1 MRSTRGPVAGLS
13 TLCLFLAAPTLA
25 QEPQSLPELGAPEQA
40 SPAAGPAC
48 GGATGVVWIA
58 ETDGADAATSEAPLS
73 SALTTTGAAPAV
85 VAFTTSA
92 ENLALRVE
100 AQASD
105 GDPSIILM
113 TEDGQT
119 IAEND
124 DTPDSLNSRIETSVG
139 PGTYCVALN
148 SVGGSP
154 LQATVQVSRA
164 DQPALLSIEPAGG
177 ASRIADCTLATEALP
192 LTEGALD
199 ARLAEGAVTT
209 VVDGQAVG
217 YYRFTLSQ
225 PTTLTVRSVSS
236 GLDPYLK
243 LFNADGGLVGENDD
257 TDGTNSR
264 LDYATPLPAGD
275 YCIGT
280 AALSAGDGQID
291 LSVTALDRDSFL
303 RQAWQR
309 GEIVPPLD
317 GSFPVEAFDLSKKQT
332 VLLHDGGAKWVS
344 FDVAK
349 PTVLVVDA
357 YGALLGVDTQLS
369 LFAENGTPVANN
381 DDYGDSTDSK
391 LGPVLLEPGRYAL
404 SVIDLNRRD
413 ETGAAIRPVGVIV
426 DRFER
431 VE

>member
-1 MRSTRGPVAGLS
+1 MRNTRKPVAGLS
-13 TLCLFLAAPTLA
+13 TLCLLLATPTFA
-25 QEPQSLPELGAPEQA
+25 QEPQTLPELGAPEQA

-48 GGATGVVWIA
+48 GGAAGVVWIGGT
-58 ETDGADAATSEAPLS
+58 EGADAATSDAPLTSALSASAMAPGVIAFTS
-73 SALTTTGAAPAV
+73 SAD
-85 VAFTTSA
+85 
-92 ENLALRVE
+92 NLALRVE
-100 AQASD
+100 AQAAD
-105 GDPSIILM
+105 GDPSILLM

-154 LQATVQVSRA
+154 LQATVQVSRG
-164 DQPALLSIEPAGG
+164 DQPALLAASSAGG
-177 ASRIADCTLATEALP
+177 AGRIADCTAQTEAQP
-192 LTEGALD
+192 LTDGPLD
-199 ARLAEGAVTT
+199 ARLSEGPVTAT
-209 VVDGQAVG
+209 VDGQAVG

-225 PTTLTVRSVSS
+225 PTTLTLRAASDR
-236 GLDPYLK
+236 LDPYLK
-243 LFNADGGLVGENDD
+243 LFGGDGGLVGENDD

-264 LDYATPLPAGD
+264 LDYATALPAGD
-275 YCIGT
+275 YCIGA
-280 AALSAGDGQID
+280 AALSAAEGQIN

-317 GSFPVEAFDLSKKQT
+317 GSFPVEAFDLAKKQT

-344 FDVAK
+344 FEVAK
-349 PTVLVVDA
+349 PTVVMIDG
-357 YGALLGVDTQLS
+357 YGALVGVDTQLA
-369 LFAENGTPVANN
+369 LFAENGAPIANN
-381 DDYGDSTDSK
+381 DDQGGNTDSK
-391 LGPVLLEPGRYAL
+391 LGPVLIQPGRYAL

-413 ETGAAIRPVGVIV
+413 ETGAAIRPVGLIF